1 MTNQIFGPV
10 PSRRLG
16 RSLGVDLVPFKTC
29 TYDCIYCQLGRTTR
43 KTIERKEWVP
53 LDGVLEKLNEK
64 LSTKP
69 DYITLSGS
77 GEPTLFSRVDELVD
91 RIKAMTR
98 VPVAVLTN
106 GSLLWQ
112 EDVRHQ
118 LINADL
124 VIPSLDAGDEAMF
137 RLVNRPHEQISFEQ
151 MLNGLID
158 FRREF
163 RGEYWL
169 EVFVVGA
176 YTAVPGELAK
186 VAKCV
191 DRICPDRVQLN
202 TVTRPPAEKYAVG
215 VSSERLVELTSIFY
229 PRPEIIADFR
239 GVHRQAEFVAGRE
252 EILQMLRRRPCSID
266 DIAGGLDMHRNE
278 VVKYIE
284 ELNAENLLEESLIAE
299 KLYYKVA
306 KETSI

>member
-29 TYDCIYCQLGRTTR
+29 TYDCIYCQLGRTTC
-43 KTIERKEWVP
+43 KTMERKEWVP
-53 LDGVLEKLNEK
+53 IDGVLEKLNEK
-64 LSTKP
+64 LCTEP

-77 GEPTLFSRVDELVD
+77 GEPTLFSRLDELID

-112 EDVRHQ
+112 EDVRNQ
-118 LINADL
+118 LMNADL
-124 VIPSLDAGDEAMF
+124 VIPSLDAGDEALF
-137 RLVNRPHEQISFEQ
+137 RLVNRPHEEISFEQ
-151 MLNGLID
+151 MFSGLID
-158 FRREF
+158 FRRGF

-169 EVFVVGA
+169 EVFVIGA

-191 DRICPDRVQLN
+191 DRIRPDRVQLN
-202 TVTRPPAEKYAVG
+202 TVTRPPAEEYAVG
-215 VSSERLVELTSIFY
+215 VSSERLEELASIFR
-229 PRPEIIADFR
+229 PRAEIIADFR
-239 GVHRQAEFVAGRE
+239 GVHRQAEFLVGRE
-252 EILQMLRRRPCSID
+252 EILQMLRRRPCSVD
-266 DIAGGLDMHRNE
+266 DIADGLGMHRNE
-278 VVKYIE
+278 AIKHIE
-284 ELNAENLLEESLIAE
+284 ELNAENLLDESLSAE

-306 KETSI
+306 KETSG

>member
-1 MTNQIFGPV
+1 MSSHVFGPV

-29 TYDCIYCQLGRTTR
+29 TYDCIYCQLGRTTC

-53 LDGVLEKLNEK
+53 LDGVLEDLKEK
-64 LSTKP
+64 LASSP

-77 GEPTLFSRVDELVD
+77 GEPTLFSRVDELID
-91 RIKAMTR
+91 RIKAMTD

-112 EDVRHQ
+112 EDIRRQ

-137 RLVNRPHEQISFEQ
+137 RLVNRPHEKISFEQ
-151 MLNGLID
+151 MLDGLID
-158 FRREF
+158 FRRDF

-169 EVFVVGA
+169 EVFVLGA
-176 YTAVPGELAK
+176 HTAVPGEFAK

-191 DRICPDRVQLN
+191 DRIRPDRVQLN
-202 TVTRPPAEKYAVG
+202 TVTRPPAESFAIG
-215 VSSERLVELTSIFY
+215 ISRERLTELARMFN
-229 PRPEIIADFR
+229 PPAEVIADFR
-239 GVHRQAEFVAGRE
+239 DVHGLAEFAASRE
-252 EILQMLRRRPCSID
+252 DVLDLLRRRPCSID

-278 VVKYIE
+278 VIKYIE
-284 ELNAENLLEESLIAE
+284 ELNAENLLEESLVAE
-299 KLYYKVA
+299 KLYYKVT
-306 KETSI
+306 KETPL

>member
-29 TYDCIYCQLGRTTR
+29 TYDCIYCQLGRTTC
-43 KTIERKEWVP
+43 KTMERKEWVA
-53 LDGVLEKLNEK
+53 LEDVLETLKK
-64 LSTKP
+64 RLSSEP

-77 GEPTLFSRVDELVD
+77 GEPTLFSRLAELID

-112 EDVRHQ
+112 EDVRRQ
-118 LINADL
+118 LMNADL
-124 VIPSLDAGDEAMF
+124 VIPSLDAGDEVMF
-137 RLVNRPHEQISFEQ
+137 RLVNRPHEEISFEQ
-151 MLNGLID
+151 MLNGLVD

-169 EVFVVGA
+169 EVFVIGA
-176 YTAVPGELAK
+176 YTAIPVELAK

-191 DRICPDRVQLN
+191 DRIGPDRVQLN
-202 TVTRPPAEKYAVG
+202 RHPPAGGEA
-215 VSSERLVELTSIFY
+215 
-229 PRPEIIADFR
+229 
-239 GVHRQAEFVAGRE
+239 
-252 EILQMLRRRPCSID
+252 RRRRFVRAP
-266 DIAGGLDMHRNE
+266 GGACVDVPPPRRDYRRFPRHSSTSGIRRGPRRDPSDAA
-278 VVKYIE
+278 K
-284 ELNAENLLEESLIAE
+284 ASLFRRRYCRRTRHAPE
-299 KLYYKVA
+299 
-306 KETSI
+306 

>member
-1 MTNQIFGPV
+1 MSSQIFGPV

-29 TYDCIYCQLGRTTR
+29 TYDCIYCQLGRTTC

-53 LDGVLEKLNEK
+53 LDRVLEELAEK
-64 LSTKP
+64 LSSKP

-77 GEPTLFSRVDELVD
+77 GEPTLFSRVDELID
-91 RIKAMTR
+91 RIKAITE

-118 LINADL
+118 LMNADL
-124 VIPSLDAGDEAMF
+124 VVPSLDAGDEAMF
-137 RLVNRPHEQISFEQ
+137 RLVNRPHHEISFEQ
-151 MLNGLID
+151 MLDGLIA

-176 YTAVPGELAK
+176 YTAIGGELAK
-186 VAKCV
+186 AAKCV
-191 DRICPDRVQLN
+191 DRIKPDRIQLN
-202 TVTRPPAEKYAVG
+202 TVTRPPAEKYALG
-215 VSSERLVELTSIFY
+215 VSPGRLAELASTFRL
-229 PRPEIIADFR
+229 PAEVIADFR
-239 GVHRQAEFVAGRE
+239 GVHRQAEFVAGRK
-252 EILQMLRRRPCSID
+252 EILDMLRRRPCSID
-266 DIAGGLDMHRNE
+266 DIADGLGRKSSTTRSPRSPRSE
-278 VVKYIE
+278 P
-284 ELNAENLLEESLIAE
+284 LI
-299 KLYYKVA
+299 K
-306 KETSI
+306 

>member
-29 TYDCIYCQLGRTTR
+29 TYDCIYCQLGRTTC
-43 KTIERKEWVP
+43 KTMERKEWVA
-53 LDGVLEKLNEK
+53 LEDVLETLKK
-64 LSTKP
+64 RLSSEP

-77 GEPTLFSRVDELVD
+77 GEPTLFSRLAELID

-112 EDVRHQ
+112 EDVRRQ
-118 LINADL
+118 LMNADL
-124 VIPSLDAGDEAMF
+124 VIPSLDAGDEVMF
-137 RLVNRPHEQISFEQ
+137 RLVNRPHEEISFEQ
-151 MLNGLID
+151 MLNGLVD

-169 EVFVVGA
+169 EVFVIGA
-176 YTAVPGELAK
+176 YTAIPVELAK

-191 DRICPDRVQLN
+191 DRIGPDRVQLN
-202 TVTRPPAEKYAVG
+202 TVTRPPAEKHAVG
-215 VSSERLVELTSIFY
+215 VSSARLAELASTFH
-229 PRPEIIADFR
+229 PRAEIIADFR
-239 GVHRQAEFVAGRE
+239 GIHRQAEFAAGRE
-252 EILQMLRRRPCSID
+252 EILQMLRRRPCSVD
-266 DIAGGLDMHRNE
+266 DIADGLGMHRNE

-284 ELNAENLLEESLIAE
+284 ELNAEDLLEESLTAE
-299 KLYYKVA
+299 RLYYKVA
-306 KETSI
+306 NEPPV

>member
-29 TYDCIYCQLGRTTR
+29 TYDCIYCQLGRTTC
-43 KTIERKEWVP
+43 KTMERKEWVP
-53 LDGVLEKLNEK
+53 IDGVLEKLNEK
-64 LSTKP
+64 LCTEP

-77 GEPTLFSRVDELVD
+77 GEPTLFSRLDELIH

-112 EDVRHQ
+112 KDVRNQ
-118 LINADL
+118 LMNADL

-137 RLVNRPHEQISFEQ
+137 RLVNRPHEEISFEQ
-151 MLNGLID
+151 MFSGLID

-191 DRICPDRVQLN
+191 DRIRPDRVQLN

-215 VSSERLVELTSIFY
+215 VSSERLAGLASLFH
-229 PRPEIIADFR
+229 PRAEIIAEFR

-252 EILQMLRRRPCSID
+252 EIFQMLRRRPCSVD
-266 DIAGGLDMHRNE
+266 DIADGLGMHRNE
-278 VVKYIE
+278 AIKYIE
-284 ELNAENLLEESLIAE
+284 ELNAENLLEESLSAE

-306 KETSI
+306 KEASG

>member
-29 TYDCIYCQLGRTTR
+29 TYDCIYCQLGRTTC

-53 LDGVLEKLNEK
+53 LDGVLEKLKEK

-69 DYITLSGS
+69 DCITLSGS

-112 EDVRHQ
+112 EDVRNQ
-118 LINADL
+118 LMNADL

-137 RLVNRPHEQISFEQ
+137 RLVNRPHEEITFEQ

-158 FRREF
+158 FRRDF

-169 EVFVVGA
+169 EIFVVGA
-176 YTAVPGELAK
+176 YTAVPGELTK

-191 DRICPDRVQLN
+191 DRIRPDRVQLN

-215 VSSERLVELTSIFY
+215 VSSERLAELASIFH
-229 PRPEIIADFR
+229 PRAEIIADFR

-252 EILQMLRRRPCSID
+252 EILQMLRRRPCSVD
-266 DIAGGLDMHRNE
+266 DIANGLGMHRNE
-278 VVKYIE
+278 VIKYVE
-284 ELNAENLLEESLIAE
+284 ELNAENLLEESHTAE
-299 KLYYKVA
+299 KLYYKVT
-306 KETSI
+306 KEASI